1 MLLVRQERRSTMRQ
15 MSEGDG
21 ASGAVSEERAQ
32 GVLPL
37 VAKNLRRLR
46 TNKGF
51 SLERLARASGV
62 SRAMLS
68 QIELSRSAPTINTLW
83 RIASALG
90 IPFGALLGANEE
102 LHPTVM
108 RSEGAAR
115 LSSADGSFVSRPLFP
130 FGQGPRKGEL
140 YELRL
145 LGHGKEHAAA
155 HPPSTQENLVVSMG
169 RLILE
174 AAGARYTLSTGDA
187 IVFQA
192 DVPHSYIN
200 PDASECVM
208 YLMMLYA

>member
-1 MLLVRQERRSTMRQ
+1 MRHTGD
-15 MSEGDG
+15 GDG
-21 ASGAVSEERAQ
+21 ASGAVSEERAH
-32 GVLPL
+32 GVLPM

-51 SLERLARASGV
+51 SLEKLARASGV

-90 IPFGALLGANEE
+90 IPFSALLGASDE
-102 LHPTVM
+102 LQPTVL

-115 LSSADGSFVSRPLFP
+115 LSSADGSFQSRPLFP
-130 FGQGPRKGEL
+130 FGQGPRKSEF

-145 LGHGKEHAAA
+145 AGHGRELAVA
-155 HPPSTQENLVVSMG
+155 HPPGTVENLVVASG
-169 RLILE
+169 RLLLE
-174 AAGARYTLSTGDA
+174 AGGSRYALDASDA

-192 DVPHSYIN
+192 DVAHSYVN
-200 PDASECVM
+200 PDATECVM
-208 YLMMLYA
+208 FLVMTYP

>member
-1 MLLVRQERRSTMRQ
+1 MR
-15 MSEGDG
+15 
-21 ASGAVSEERAQ
+21 ASGEGEGGESGAISEERVH

-90 IPFGALLGANEE
+90 IPFSALLGASEE
-102 LHPTVM
+102 QQPVVL
-108 RSEGAAR
+108 RNEGAAR
-115 LSSADGSFVSRPLFP
+115 LSSADGTFLSRPLFP
-130 FGQGPRKGEL
+130 FGQGPRKNEF
-140 YELRL
+140 YELQL
-145 LGHGKEHAAA
+145 AGHGREDAVA
-155 HPPSTQENLVVSMG
+155 HPPGAIENLVVSSG
-169 RLILE
+169 RLLLD
-174 AAGARYTLSTGDA
+174 AGGSRYTLGTGDA
-187 IVFQA
+187 IIFQA

-200 PDASECVM
+200 PDPSECRM
-208 YLMMLYA
+208 YLVMTYP

>member
-1 MLLVRQERRSTMRQ
+1 VGVRHPADDDGST
-15 MSEGDG
+15 G
-21 ASGAVSEERAQ
+21 AISEERVH

-90 IPFGALLGANEE
+90 TPFSALLGASEE
-102 LHPTVM
+102 LQPVVL

-130 FGQGPRKGEL
+130 FGQGPRKSEF

-145 LGHGKEHAAA
+145 AGLGREHAVA
-155 HPPSTQENLVVSMG
+155 HPPGAVENLVVASG
-169 RLILE
+169 RLLLE
-174 AAGARYTLSTGDA
+174 VGDARYALGNGDA

-192 DVPHSYIN
+192 DVAHSYVN
-200 PDASECVM
+200 PDAHECVM
-208 YLMMLYA
+208 FLVMTYP